1 MKAST
6 SGILAYII
14 STILAYGTVRIGYSR
29 IYTQISD
36 PYLGGILWP
45 ISVAGVLLVI
55 FVSVVVTL
63 AILLE
68 GIERIK
74 FPLLYGRSTYTLV
87 GSAGLL
93 GTSIGAA
100 RILYNWSNTGI
111 DPSLGS
117 VGAAMLVVVPT
128 GYASY
133 RLWQSKE
140 FDQDSLTADS
150 NEFEPEFVR
159 DKTAQWNTEP
169 TQQQSTLE
177 NERQNQLQSNHP
189 ERKSQQTHQPD
200 QGQGVTLSELEF
212 DWTTDTGVNF
222 DDVGGMNELKL
233 ELERDVIKPLTTHS
247 EKAKELGVT
256 PANII
261 FYGPPGTGK
270 TYLAKAMA
278 TELDLPFVTLSGADI
293 QSKWINESSQKV
305 QMLFEEARDV
315 AEANDGAV
323 IFLDEL
329 DSVLKQRATAGNA
342 HEEDNKVV
350 NEFLNRLE
358 DTSDHNIVFVGAT
371 NRLEALD
378 DAGIRSGR
386 IDKKIHVGMPDA
398 ETRTSILK
406 AQLRTRPHNLMD
418 EQIRAIAE
426 DTDGM
431 TAADLAS
438 LIEDAARNSLF
449 QRNDDK
455 ITQNDVYQVLV
466 EQFRE

>member
-6 SGILAYII
+6 SGILTYII
-14 STILAYGTVRIGYSR
+14 SIILAYGAVRIGYSR

-36 PYLGGILWP
+36 PYLGGTLWP

-63 AILLE
+63 AILFE
-68 GIERIK
+68 GIERIQ

-117 VGAAMLVVVPT
+117 VGAAMLVVVPA

-150 NEFEPEFVR
+150 NGFEPEFVR
-159 DKTAQWNTEP
+159 DKTAQWDSEP
-169 TQQQSTLE
+169 TQQQSTLKTGE
-177 NERQNQLQSNHP
+177 GQHQLQSNHS
-189 ERKSQQTHQPD
+189 ERKSQQTHRS
-200 QGQGVTLSELEF
+200 GRNQGVDLSELEF
-212 DWTTDTGVNF
+212 DWNTDTGVDF
-222 DDVGGMNELKL
+222 EDVGGMNKLKAK
-233 ELERDVIKPLTTHS
+233 LERDIIKPLTTHS
-247 EKAKELGVT
+247 EKAEELGIAPT
-256 PANII
+256 NII

-270 TYLAKAMA
+270 TYLAEALA
-278 TELDLPFVTLSGADI
+278 TELDLPFVKLSGADI

-305 QMLFEEARDV
+305 HTLFSEARDV
-315 AEANDGAV
+315 ADYKDGAV

-329 DSVLKQRATAGNA
+329 DTVLKKRTGSGNA

-350 NEFLNRLE
+350 NEFLSQLE
-358 DTSDHNIVFVGAT
+358 DISDDNIVFVGAT
-371 NRLEALD
+371 NRIESLD
-378 DAGIRSGR
+378 KAGIRPGR
-386 IDKKIHVGMPDA
+386 IDAKVHIGMPDV
-398 ETRTSILK
+398 ESRTAILQ
-406 AQLRTRPHNLMD
+406 AQLRERPHDLTED
-418 EQIRAIAE
+418 QIKAVAKR
-426 DTDGM
+426 TDGM
-431 TAADLAS
+431 TAADLDS
-438 LIEDAARNSLF
+438 LVEAAARNCLH
-449 QRNDDK
+449 QRGGDQ
-455 ITQNDVYQVLV
+455 ITMVDIHQALV
-466 EQFRE
+466 EW